1 MARYRTQHIAVTP
14 AGWRVRSKRA
24 GGHILR
30 IAFPPGRRKRGDGRV
45 VEVLHPKRENP
56 GCDVERQNP
65 EQLLIFGLNPS
76 PYEYEAHTEA
86 GEVSRSFK
94 KKEEAE
100 AWLKSKGGKGRIVKT
115 VRVDAPYLGHGPR
128 YSYRRETNA
137 GSANPRNAQRGW
149 AVLER
154 GRDLRHSSFVSW
166 PTRAQ
171 ADKAL
176 REVRESYPQRQWK
189 IVRVK
194 GDTNPSAGGF
204 GNHKPG
210 CPCAFCQRAAK
221 LQSGELQPPA
231 LPNRPRTNAGG
242 VGSMRVVHDPAAR
255 QFRAEVQYRGSWVD
269 AYGYTKKEAAK
280 NLRDTLRAMRAGNPA
295 RQRPQPRKGE
305 SMLAFHQQRVREMLA
320 KMPPQIRAVFD
331 RNPGNPGAAI
341 EELRQALR
349 DETDEAKKH
358 KLRSLLAKF
367 GAKRFVARGVPLA
380 SRSTRAVFDRL
391 RGRNPEVSAQEAG
404 HLFRIARIAGHESR
418 HARLRYAARE
428 YVKAHPGASST
439 AVYKQIDRYTR
450 PYSAT
455 NGRRRNPDETQQ
467 AVQLF
472 QTFHGKDPRA
482 VVEKQEPAIMR
493 EDYAAIGP
501 LEHLVIK
508 SPLGQIYKV
517 EFEGDGVILA
527 SSPDGRQL
535 YCIGGN
541 QNLAGVLDADSL
553 QKDLIDLGECI
564 EVQYLARKVH
574 THFEPVSW
582 HHSFGEKS
590 GERPE
595 LIYDK
600 LKRRIF
606 FAGGAYY
613 IDTSAE
619 ISPGIEN

>member
-1 MARYRTQHIAVTP
+1 MARYRTQHVAAAP

-24 GGHILR
+24 SGHVLR

-56 GCDVERQNP
+56 GCDVERKNP
-65 EQLLIFGLNPS
+65 EQLLIFGLGNPGGPDRMDWMREMIERLS
-76 PYEYEAHTEA
+76 ADYKRMIAA
-86 GEVSRSFK
+86 GWSQEDALDETLRRSTAGPGAIAEFK
-94 KKEEAE
+94 K
-100 AWLKSKGGKGRIVKT
+100 
-115 VRVDAPYLGHGPR
+115 RVGI
-128 YSYRRETNA
+128 T
-137 GSANPRNAQRGW
+137 NPRRQKTRKKRNA
-149 AVLER
+149 
-154 GRDLRHSSFVSW
+154 
-166 PTRAQ
+166 T
-171 ADKAL
+171 
-176 REVRESYPQRQWK
+176 
-189 IVRVK
+189 
-194 GDTNPSAGGF
+194 GGF

-221 LQSGELQPPA
+221 LQSGALQPPA
-231 LPNRPRTNAGG
+231 LPNRKRRNAQRGWAVLEKGRDLKHSSFVSWPTRAQAEKALRETSAYYPGRPFHIVRVKGG
-242 VGSMRVVHDPAAR
+242 
-255 QFRAEVQYRGSWVD
+255 E
-269 AYGYTKKEAAK
+269 
-280 NLRDTLRAMRAGNPA
+280 
-295 RQRPQPRKGE
+295 
-305 SMLAFHQQRVREMLA
+305 
-320 KMPPQIRAVFD
+320 
-331 RNPGNPGAAI
+331 NPGACGARWRKPAGAI
-341 EELRQALR
+341 TDRGLRYRANSPECR
-349 DETDEAKKH
+349 PRGPRVCA
-358 KLRSLLAKF
+358 F
-367 GAKRFVARGVPLA
+367 CGAKRNV
-380 SRSTRAVFDRL
+380 
-391 RGRNPEVSAQEAG
+391 EVN
-404 HLFRIARIAGHESR
+404 HIDGHEENTAPANLVWGCRSCNTTMGQQLKK
-418 HARLRYAARE
+418 AGVGRLTHQYNPSE
-428 YVKAHPGASST
+428 GAQSLKQWVT
-439 AVYKQIDRYTR
+439 AVLAMKGQNDAMTVPAAVKMIHATPADARSRFAEQIWKRR
-450 PYSAT
+450 RQH
-455 NGRRRNPDETQQ
+455 GRRNPDEAQQ

-472 QTFHGKDPRA
+472 QTFHGKDPRG

-493 EDYAAIGP
+493 EDYTAIGP

-508 SPLGQIYKV
+508 SPLGQSYKV
-517 EFEGDGVILA
+517 EFEGDGVMLA

-574 THFEPVSW
+574 TNFEPVSW